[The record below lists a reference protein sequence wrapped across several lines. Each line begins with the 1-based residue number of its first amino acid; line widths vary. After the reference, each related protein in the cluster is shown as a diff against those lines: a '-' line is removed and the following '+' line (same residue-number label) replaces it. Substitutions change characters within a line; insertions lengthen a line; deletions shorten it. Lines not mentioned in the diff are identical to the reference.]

1 MTRYALAAAAGIA
14 VVWLIGV
21 AHATELISLPAFD
34 LDREGTVPQ
43 AYSGMLLLW
52 AAGAAF
58 AAARLGTEPRR
69 ALYALAAVFAF
80 MSLDEVF
87 RIHET
92 IDDALDFD
100 WQVIYLPI
108 VAVAVAGWVRVSRAL
123 ARERRGRAGWIAG
136 AACWGIAQVL
146 EAFQWDGRVRPGTI
160 HWDQL
165 TDAQIE
171 QKLTEPPYLVKMLP
185 EELLEMCGSLLFA
198 LVLSALL
205 ARVVMTLDLRRRK
218 RDAVIH
224 GRFVDRSGE

>member
-1 MTRYALAAAAGIA
+1 VI
-14 VVWLIGV
+14 WLIGV
-21 AHATELISLPAFD
+21 AHATELISLPIFN

-43 AYSGMLLLW
+43 AYSGLLLLW

-58 AAARLGTEPRR
+58 AAARLGTEPQR
-69 ALYALAAVFAF
+69 ALYALAAVFGF

-92 IDDALDFD
+92 LDDALDFD
-100 WQVIYLPI
+100 WQVLYLPI
-108 VAVAVAGWVRVSRAL
+108 VAAAVAGWVRVARSL
-123 ARERRGRAGWIAG
+123 AREGRLRVAWIGG

-160 HWDQL
+160 HWEQL

-171 QKLTEPPYLVKMLP
+171 QKLTEPAYLAMMLP

-205 ARVVMTLDLRRRK
+205 ASVVVALDLRGRE